1 MLMIHSILF
10 NIKGL
15 LIGVIFLSSITVS
28 GQLARDSKLEAS
40 TKILVKVGMGYDK
53 PMADLADRFGG
64 NINFHMGFERLSVS
78 NWIIST
84 DFTYRFGSDV
94 REDVL
99 AGFRLPTDQF
109 LATDGLPADAFLRS
123 RGASLKIGIGK
134 VIGLHTKSP
143 QSGIRLDIGAGIL
156 SHYIRV
162 QDENQAINQ
171 IFGQYKNAY
180 DRLTRGFSITEYIGY
195 QYLST
200 DGNLNFNIGFEFNQ
214 AFTSGVRLVDF
225 TTNELSPTG
234 RKDFLSGFKVT
245 WLIPLYSG
253 SKGEQIYY

>member
-1 MLMIHSILF
+1 MIRSITF
-10 NIKGL
+10 NIIKCF
-15 LIGVIFLSSITVS
+15 LIGAIFISSITVS
-28 GQLARDSKLEAS
+28 GQLAKNNKLQAS
-40 TKILVKVGMGYDK
+40 TKILAKVGMGYDI

-64 NINFHMGFERLSVS
+64 NINFHMGLERLSAS

-94 REDVL
+94 KEDVL
-99 AGFRLPTDQF
+99 AGFRLPTGQF

-134 VIGLHTKSP
+134 IIGLHTKSP
-143 QSGIRLDIGAGIL
+143 QSGIRLDIGAGIM

-171 IFGQYKNAY
+171 IFGPYENAY
-180 DRLTRGFSITEYIGY
+180 DRLTRGFAITEYIGY

-214 AFTSGVRLVDF
+214 AFTSGVRSVDF

-234 RKDFLSGFKVT
+234 RKDFLSGLKVT
-245 WLIPLYSG
+245 WLIPLYSD
-253 SKGEQIYY
+253 SEGEQIYY